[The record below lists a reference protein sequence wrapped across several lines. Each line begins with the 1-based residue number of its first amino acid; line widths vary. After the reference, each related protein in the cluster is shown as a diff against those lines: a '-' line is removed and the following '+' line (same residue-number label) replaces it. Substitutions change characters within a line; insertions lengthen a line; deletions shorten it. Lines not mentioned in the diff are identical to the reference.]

1 MQAGPHSLHHSSS
14 PFMNVLERDTR
25 EGGLKKAAVKR
36 DREKVERRRET
47 ALQKKKKTSA
57 AQPSNTKLINSPPFS
72 LG

>member
-36 DREKVERRRET
+36 DREKVEKKRDSI
-47 ALQKKKKTSA
+47 AKKKKKT
-57 AQPSNTKLINSPPFS
+57 
-72 LG
+72 

>member
-47 ALQKKKKTSA
+47 ALQKKK
-57 AQPSNTKLINSPPFS
+57 N
-72 LG
+72 

>member
-47 ALQKKKKTSA
+47 ALQKKKKLVLLSLAT
-57 AQPSNTKLINSPPFS
+57 PSS
-72 LG
+72 

>member
-25 EGGLKKAAVKR
+25 EGGMKKAGVKR
-36 DREKVERRRET
+36 DRKKVERGRET
-47 ALQKKKKTSA
+47 AKKKRKPTIA
-57 AQPSNTKLINSPPFS
+57 AQPSNAKSINSPLFS